1 MVLTFCML
9 PVQHFRKIIMP
20 RRVKTTSPTFIIEPY
35 KNIDTGNGINDNQRE
50 QQLPFV
56 FGITGKPSL
65 RHAPTRK
72 TA

>member
-1 MVLTFCML
+1 
-9 PVQHFRKIIMP
+9 MP

-35 KNIDTGNGINDNQRE
+35 KNIDTGNGIFDNQRE

-56 FGITGKPSL
+56 FGIIGKPSL

>member
-1 MVLTFCML
+1 
-9 PVQHFRKIIMP
+9 MP
-20 RRVKTTSPTFIIEPY
+20 RRVKTTSPTFIIERY
-35 KNIDTGNGINDNQRE
+35 KNIDTGNGIFDDQRE

-56 FGITGKPSL
+56 FGIIGKPSL